1 MESNHMRDWTP
12 APSKIL
18 TYLENP
24 TICLIAYLACIL
36 LNLGWNIV
44 VLLFGSQYPVL
55 VSYHALV
62 VCTLLLLIIGCMCLA
77 LRAISIDNDKRK
89 KRLNELVKMAE
100 EMEKRYQEYLKELE

>member
-1 MESNHMRDWTP
+1 MKINPLRDWNP

-44 VLLFGSQYPVL
+44 VLLFGSQFPVL
-55 VSYHALV
+55 VSCHALV

-100 EMEKRYQEYLKELE
+100 EIEKRYQEYLKELE